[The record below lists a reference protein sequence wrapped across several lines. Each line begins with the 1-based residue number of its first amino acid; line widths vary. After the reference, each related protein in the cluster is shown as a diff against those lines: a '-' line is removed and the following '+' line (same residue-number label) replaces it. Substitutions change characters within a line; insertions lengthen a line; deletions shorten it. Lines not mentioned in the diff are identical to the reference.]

1 MKKIMFISFSLF
13 LFGIALAQETTIV
26 ERPDTYPYFQK
37 EKCEGLSGEELS
49 NCSNSNFVEFAK
61 TIKYPAQA
69 IEDKAEGKVYI
80 KFIVYETGE
89 VGKIEIAKSSGNQY
103 LDRAAMSHLAK
114 SSRLWTPATKD
125 GKAVATDFV
134 VPFIFA
140 L

>member
-1 MKKIMFISFSLF
+1 MKNIFFIIVSLIFSGVAF
-13 LFGIALAQETTIV
+13 AQEATIV
-26 ERPDTYPYFQK
+26 DRPDTYPYFQK
-37 EKCEGLSGEELS
+37 EKCEGLSDEELS
-49 NCSNSNFVEFAK
+49 NCSNSNFAAFAK

-69 IEDKAEGKVYI
+69 LEDKAEGKVYI

-89 VGKIEIAKSSGNQY
+89 VGKIEVAKSSGNQY

-114 SSRLWTPATKD
+114 SSRQWTPATKD

-134 VPFIFA
+134 VPFTFA